1 MTSAPENSLTPNDR
15 TELENLV
22 NVLELSDGTTIVF
35 AVAPDSSPK
44 HPVVDELKGLLG
56 DCDEEFAVQNFF
68 YSDESLHPFLN
79 GLKPLPEETR
89 RVVMA
94 FGIDRLPFHRQVR
107 ELRQLNLGREM
118 LFSRNLVLVF
128 WLTRGEYL
136 EVFRDRAPDFW
147 DWREQVVRF
156 ETRPR
161 LEPLLYPY
169 LEWLIAENS
178 SLKMGGIMQVQRQ
191 VDLFLDRVYVS
202 LRGERQVEVASRSKG
217 EMESAARCSPG
228 KSLGKSLSQSFADE
242 LEPIVPDFVPDFG
255 SPDVG
260 STKTVTEKVDLAQAI
275 RNQQYSVILGDPG
288 AGKTTLLRYL
298 ALHFATARRDEAQTV
313 LAGEEREDLGQM
325 RLPIFFRIADY
336 AEKLA
341 TQPDLKLEE
350 FLQQF
355 YRQWETQLTAA
366 STEFSAE
373 EVAQLLCEK
382 LQSGQCIV
390 LLDGLDEVFDRSSR
404 KQIVDGIEAF
414 VSTYAGNKFVITSRI
429 AGYQEVNL
437 SQRFGHFTITEMER
451 EQVERFL
458 RRWCLAVEQA
468 QQSEAATERQERNAE
483 EEVRGLLDAIDSNEG
498 VQRLTGNP
506 LLLTILALIHRNGSR
521 LPHRRVELYAL
532 AVKTLT
538 EDWQLGKKLPDGEKV
553 LLKETEVV
561 DLLAPL
567 AYWMHEEKP
576 SGLVSQEEVEA
587 KLAEKLAEL
596 NDEEPDSPSVRQ
608 AVEGFLRRVRETTGL
623 FVERAPGFYGF
634 MHLTFEEYFAARYIA
649 DNESE
654 DMLALIRHHQEEPR
668 WMEPILLALGY
679 CGMHMP
685 KQLNKV
691 VQKLFAALD
700 DYQPDIERGEIQVKN
715 GSANDAVL
723 VFPVVDEAG
732 VVRYEE
738 SAELPNELAFAA
750 LVLAEV
756 EVTAKVRSKIID
768 KLVVTTLGLDEDID
782 EDTIPELL
790 QVLRK
795 IEDFSE
801 KGETLVFLQRAI
813 ENCNLTDEIRVKA
826 KIAALYIAC
835 RQADSILVEC
845 VEEIIDNLTPLLF
858 SLLKALVSELGD
870 EMTPALEKVREQ
882 DWEKDSTQQSLDL
895 MLTIS
900 YLRSKHYD
908 KSLEVLENLKNLSN
922 AYIEPYISWSFAIC
936 YQEKEE
942 YSQSDRYYQQTFEQ
956 ISSGNRLVA
965 SIFFWKQWGICYR
978 LQEQYEKSADCFQ
991 QALRVAKEIDR
1002 EKEEALLLWHLG
1014 KTYQD
1019 WKKYEQAIE
1028 YHQQSRELYQKL
1040 DSEDKVA
1047 NKWNWIA
1054 DCYRRW
1060 GKYQEAVDC
1069 EIKNLEIRQHLDDR
1083 PNIADAYYQL
1093 GRIYQD
1099 WEKYIEAIEYHQQ
1112 SRELYQKLERGANVA
1127 NQWYWL
1133 GSCYEKLEQYD
1144 RAVECQ
1150 QNCLDLRQ
1158 KLNLDSSVALAYYQF
1173 GRICQ
1178 NWKKYEQ
1185 AIDYFQQSRELYQQ
1199 LEKEKDV
1206 AALWYWLADCYRRWG
1221 KYQEAVDCE
1230 IKNLEIR
1237 QHLDDRPNIADAYYQ
1252 LGRIYQSWE
1261 KYEQAIEYYQ
1271 QSRELYQKLEKEN
1284 NVANQWFWLAVCY
1297 REWVKYQEALD
1308 CQLQD
1313 LEIRQQL
1320 NDQSRIALA
1329 YLHLGRI
1336 YQSWGKYEE
1345 AIDYY
1350 QQSRELYQQLEKEK
1364 NVANQWYNLANCY
1377 REWGKYQEALD
1388 CQLQDLEIRQQL
1400 DDQSRIA
1407 LAYCQLGRI
1416 YQGWGKYGEALDY
1429 YQQSQELYQQLE
1441 KTKNVAA
1448 QLSNLAVCYREW
1460 GKYQEAVDFQFQTLE
1475 IRKQL
1480 DDQPSI
1486 TLAYWQLGRIYQDW
1500 GKYEHALDYYQ
1511 QSRELYQQLEKEQN
1525 IAHKWSW
1532 IAACYLEWGKYQ
1544 EALECQLK
1552 NLEICQQL
1560 DEQSKIANA
1569 YFQLGF
1575 IYQQWEKYE
1584 EAIEYHQQSRELYQQ
1599 LELEQN
1605 VANQLSWLASCYRDL
1620 EDYPKAIEY
1629 DRQSRDLHQ
1638 KLGHNESTARRY
1650 RQIGNTQ
1657 RLMVKNTPNSSLLT
1671 EAEQNIQHAI
1681 QLDTAG
1687 DYTSNLAY
1695 DAIVLALI
1703 CAEFLHHLPADS
1715 PEYPQRITQ
1724 FEANYRQGF
1733 DSLTQLG
1740 KTVSRAEKALDIAR
1754 AYLEVPALQNPD
1766 TALTLARE
1774 ALQTFQDFNRRK
1786 LQAKAL
1792 KLLGEIHQHTGDE
1805 ETARTFF
1812 TDSANLYRELDLPAK
1827 VAEVL
1832 REAEGAEGAEEAGEA
1847 GEAK

>member
-429 AGYQEVNL
+429 AGYREVNL

-468 QQSEAATERQERNAE
+468 QQSEATPERQERNAE
-483 EEVRGLLDAIDSNEG
+483 AEVRGLLDAIDSNEG

-654 DMLALIRHHQEEPR
+654 DMLALIRRHQEEPR

-679 CGMHMP
+679 SGMHMP

-715 GSANDAVL
+715 GSTSDAVL
-723 VFPVVDEAG
+723 AFPVVDEAG
-732 VVRYEE
+732 VIRYEE
-738 SAELPNELAFAA
+738 SATIPEELGFAA

-756 EVTAKVRSKIID
+756 EVRAKVRSKVIE
-768 KLVVTTLGLDEDID
+768 KLVLTVLGLDEDIN
-782 EDTIPELL
+782 EDTIPALL

-795 IEDFSE
+795 IEDFNE
-801 KGETLVFLQRAI
+801 KGETFAFLQRAI
-813 ENCNLTDEIRVKA
+813 ENCNLTDEIRVRA
-826 KIAALYIAC
+826 KVAALYIAC
-835 RQADSILVEC
+835 RQADSILVAW
-845 VEEIIDNLTPLLF
+845 VEKIINNLTPLLF
-858 SLLKALVSELGD
+858 SVLKELVSELGD

-882 DWEKDSTQQSLDL
+882 HGEKERTQQSLDV
-895 MLTIS
+895 MLAIS

-908 KSLEVLENLKNLSN
+908 KSLAVLENLINLSN
-922 AYIEPYISWSFAIC
+922 SKIEPYISWSFAIC
-936 YQEKEE
+936 YQDKEE
-942 YSQSDRYYQQTFEQ
+942 YTQSERYYQQTFDN
-956 ISSGNRLVA
+956 ISTGNRQVA
-965 SIFFWKQWGICYR
+965 LIFFWKQWGICYR
-978 LQEQYEKSADCFQ
+978 LQEQYEKAVDCFQ
-991 QALRVAKEIDR
+991 QSLTVAQEIDR
-1002 EKEEALLLWHLG
+1002 EKEEAHLLWQLG
-1014 KTYQD
+1014 KTYQYWKKYEQAIEYHQQSRELYKKLEREENVANQWHWIGSCYEKLEQYEQAVECQQNCLD
-1019 WKKYEQAIE
+1019 LRQKLNLDSAVALAYYQFGRIYQHWGKYEEAIEYHKKSRKIYQQLDKEKDVADSWYFMASCYREWSKYQEALDCELKDLEIRQQLDDQLNIALAYYQLGQIYQHWGKYEQAIDYFQKSRKLYQKLEKNKSVANRWYDLANCYREWGKYQEALDCELQDLEIHQQLNDQLRIALAYYQFGRIYKSWKKYEQAIDYFQQSRELYQKLEEDQNVANLWGWISDSHRGWEKYQEALDFRVKSLDIHQKLNNQSNIAYAYFELGRIYQSWKKYEQAIE
-1028 YHQQSRELYQKL
+1028 YHQQSRELYQ
-1040 DSEDKVA
+1040 
-1047 NKWNWIA
+1047 
-1054 DCYRRW
+1054 
-1060 GKYQEAVDC
+1060 
-1069 EIKNLEIRQHLDDR
+1069 
-1083 PNIADAYYQL
+1083 
-1093 GRIYQD
+1093 
-1099 WEKYIEAIEYHQQ
+1099 
-1112 SRELYQKLERGANVA
+1112 
-1127 NQWYWL
+1127 
-1133 GSCYEKLEQYD
+1133 
-1144 RAVECQ
+1144 
-1150 QNCLDLRQ
+1150 
-1158 KLNLDSSVALAYYQF
+1158 
-1173 GRICQ
+1173 
-1178 NWKKYEQ
+1178 
-1185 AIDYFQQSRELYQQ
+1185 Q
-1199 LEKEKDV
+1199 LEKD
-1206 AALWYWLADCYRRWG
+1206 
-1221 KYQEAVDCE
+1221 
-1230 IKNLEIR
+1230 
-1237 QHLDDRPNIADAYYQ
+1237 
-1252 LGRIYQSWE
+1252 
-1261 KYEQAIEYYQ
+1261 
-1271 QSRELYQKLEKEN
+1271 
-1284 NVANQWFWLAVCY
+1284 
-1297 REWVKYQEALD
+1297 
-1308 CQLQD
+1308 
-1313 LEIRQQL
+1313 
-1320 NDQSRIALA
+1320 
-1329 YLHLGRI
+1329 
-1336 YQSWGKYEE
+1336 
-1345 AIDYY
+1345 
-1350 QQSRELYQQLEKEK
+1350 
-1364 NVANQWYNLANCY
+1364 VANQWYNQAVCY

-1388 CQLQDLEIRQQL
+1388 CELQDLEIHQQL

-1407 LAYCQLGRI
+1407 LAYYQLGRI
-1416 YQGWGKYGEALDY
+1416 H
-1429 YQQSQELYQQLE
+1429 QS
-1441 KTKNVAA
+1441 
-1448 QLSNLAVCYREW
+1448 
-1460 GKYQEAVDFQFQTLE
+1460 
-1475 IRKQL
+1475 
-1480 DDQPSI
+1480 
-1486 TLAYWQLGRIYQDW
+1486 
-1500 GKYEHALDYYQ
+1500 
-1511 QSRELYQQLEKEQN
+1511 
-1525 IAHKWSW
+1525 
-1532 IAACYLEWGKYQ
+1532 
-1544 EALECQLK
+1544 
-1552 NLEICQQL
+1552 
-1560 DEQSKIANA
+1560 
-1569 YFQLGF
+1569 
-1575 IYQQWEKYE
+1575 WEKYE

-1599 LELEQN
+1599 LEKEKDVADSWYYLAACYRVLGKYQEALDCELKDLEIRQQLDDQSRIALAYYQLGRIYKSWGKYEQAIDYHQQSRNLYQQLDLEQD
-1605 VANQLSWLASCYRDL
+1605 VANQCYWLGSCYHEIGQYYTAIEYQQKCLDLRQQLSLEEDVALAYNQLGRIYQSWGKYEEAIDDHQQSCELYQQLDLEQDIANLWSWLASCYRDL

-1629 DRQSRDLHQ
+1629 YQQSRDLHQ
-1638 KLGHNESTARRY
+1638 RLGQNESMAWGY

-1657 RLMVKNTPNSSLLT
+1657 CLMAKNTLDSSFLPQ
-1671 EAEQNIQHAI
+1671 AEQNIQHAI

-1687 DYTSNLAY
+1687 DYTSSLAY

-1703 CAEFLHHLPADS
+1703 CAEFLHHFPADS
-1715 PEYPQRITQ
+1715 PESSQRIAQ
-1724 FEANYRQGF
+1724 FETNYRQGF

-1740 KTVSRAEKALDIAR
+1740 QTVSRAEEALDIAR
-1754 AYLEVPALQNPD
+1754 AYLEVPALHNPG
-1766 TALTLARE
+1766 TALTLTRE

-1792 KLLGEIHQHTGDE
+1792 KLLGEIHRHTGDE
-1805 ETARTFF
+1805 ETARSFF

-1832 REAEGAEGAEEAGEA
+1832 RQAEEAGEA
-1847 GEAK
+1847 E